1 MLPRGFICSRLFP
14 YTSVCPHMLPD
25 VLGCSQTSEMLSDA
39 PIYVRMLSYAVR
51 CSQALPYAFI
61 CLQMLLDAP
70 GCPQI
75 LSYHFKYF
83 QIPPHPFKCRGAGC
97 FLPLWVRGRV
107 VCRMSCQ
114 VGHCAPVRARKHF
127 ACKSSQI
134 RPDAPQC
141 SHMLPYALICYHV
154 PSDALTC
161 SQMLSDVP
169 KCSQTPSYAFRCFQM
184 PPDALR
190 YFHVPSD
197 AFRCSQILSDALRCS
212 QVPSDAPI

>member
-39 PIYVRMLSYAVR
+39 PIYLRMLSYAVR
-51 CSQALPYAFI
+51 CSQTLPYAFI

-83 QIPPHPFKCRGAGC
+83 QIPPHPFKCRGAGW

-107 VCRMSCQ
+107 VCEMSCQ

-127 ACKSSQI
+127 ACKSFQI
-134 RPDAPQC
+134 HPDVPRW
-141 SHMLPYALICYHV
+141 SHMLPFAFRY
-154 PSDALTC
+154 
-161 SQMLSDVP
+161 SQMLSDAIRCSHMLSYAP
-169 KCSQTPSYAFRCFQM
+169 KCFLMLSDPVRSLEL
-184 PPDALR
+184 PPDPLK
-190 YFHVPSD
+190 
-197 AFRCSQILSDALRCS
+197 
-212 QVPSDAPI
+212 